1 MAGDKTLLSQID
13 GLTTNQALKIQIELA
28 DVKRQIAPDAKGQ
41 STITETKNLNGK
53 TLKELAQ
60 KGSSE

>member
-13 GLTTNQALKIQIELA
+13 GLTMNQALKIQIELA
-28 DVKRQIAPDAKGQ
+28 NAKNEIAPNSKGQ
-41 STITETKNLNGK
+41 STITDTKNLNGK

-60 KGSSE
+60 KGSDE